1 MSVHAR
7 HLDPYHPGDSM
18 LHRLDERV
26 KLPLALGLI
35 LATALVPP
43 GGWAVYILLFSINL
57 ALALLSSLGPLR
69 LLKRALLAIPF
80 ALAALPLLFT
90 TPGEVLF
97 NVVVGTHTLTASLEG
112 LLRFLGIGVKSWL
125 SIQGAILLTATTQ
138 VDEVFQALRFLK
150 VPRIL
155 VAIISLMWRY
165 LFVMTEETSR
175 LLRARSARS
184 GADSIP
190 GRRSGGS
197 AAWRAR
203 VAGGMAG
210 SLILRSLERSERVYA
225 AMLARGYDGEI
236 RSLPVPHL
244 AGSDWLILI
253 LGLAFLLLLTLFGL
267 LMG

>member
-1 MSVHAR
+1 MSVHAS
-7 HLDPYHPGDSM
+7 HLDPYHPGGSVI
-18 LHRLDERV
+18 HRLDGRI

-35 LATALVPP
+35 LAAALVPP
-43 GGWAVYILLFSINL
+43 GGWAIYIMLFSTNL
-57 ALALLSSLGPLR
+57 ALAMLSGLGILR

-80 ALAALPLLFT
+80 ALAALPLFFT

-97 NVVVGTHTLTASLEG
+97 NITIGSHPLTATMQG
-112 LLRFLGIGVKSWL
+112 LLRFLSIAVKSWL
-125 SIQGAILLTATTQ
+125 SIQSAILLTATTP
-138 VDEVFQALRFLK
+138 VEELFHALRFLR

-155 VAIISLMWRY
+155 VAVISLMWRY

-184 GADSIP
+184 AAFP

-197 AAWRAR
+197 LPWRAR

-210 SLILRSLERSERVYA
+210 SLFLRSLERSERVYA

-244 AGSDWLILI
+244 TTRDWLILGF
-253 LGLAFLLLLTLFGL
+253 GLVFLLLLTLFGL